1 MKPQDE
7 RYDTYI
13 ARKNKEANK
22 TKDVKAEL
30 QEKYVTKHL
39 SLEVSEKLPGIINL
53 MSQNIITNL
62 AKIRHLEE
70 RIKILEQRNLHSA
83 QNNNY

>member
-13 ARKNKEANK
+13 TRKNKEANK
-22 TKDVKAEL
+22 TA
-30 QEKYVTKHL
+30 
-39 SLEVSEKLPGIINL
+39 EKLPGIINL

>member
-22 TKDVKAEL
+22 TA
-30 QEKYVTKHL
+30 
-39 SLEVSEKLPGIINL
+39 EKLPGIINL

-83 QNNNY
+83 QNNNN

>member
-22 TKDVKAEL
+22 TKDV
-30 QEKYVTKHL
+30 KYVTKHL

>member
-22 TKDVKAEL
+22 TA
-30 QEKYVTKHL
+30 
-39 SLEVSEKLPGIINL
+39 EKLPGIINL

>member
-22 TKDVKAEL
+22 TKDVKME
-30 QEKYVTKHL
+30 YVTKHL